1 MNPTARWTAGLAAA
15 AVLATVGAAAGYAS
29 LLLAAVVPLLYL
41 AYGVLSTADADVTLR
56 ANRVVEPA
64 TVPPGQTVSVTLTV
78 ENVGANPLPDVRV
91 VDTVPEALGVID
103 DSPRAGTALEP
114 GDTLQVEYG
123 VVAKRGDHRFGRPH
137 ARVRSFGAGAAAD
150 RTVAA
155 AGDDRLRCR
164 LDASAPPIEQEGDRF
179 AGGMPTDSPGQG
191 LEFHSTRPYQRD
203 DPASRIDW
211 RHYAKRDELT
221 TVNYRER
228 HASSVVLVVDARP
241 ASRVVAGPAR
251 PTAVELAAYAAT
263 HALEDLL
270 GTGHEVGV
278 AVVGADGPDAA
289 GLHWLAP
296 GPGHDRRARARDLLA
311 AATETTADEPEVDP
325 ETQASR
331 VATLA
336 PPRAQLVLF
345 SPLLDGWPVE
355 TVEAWGVRDYSR
367 VVLSPDVLTHNT
379 ATGQFETVRRHTRLV
394 NCQAAGARAVDWS
407 RATPLYVVLE
417 AAFAADA
424 RGALTGGSS

>member
-15 AVLATVGAAAGYAS
+15 AVLATVGAAAGYAT

-41 AYGVLSTADADVTLR
+41 AYGVLSTADADVALR
-56 ANRVVEPA
+56 AHRGIEPSTA
-64 TVPPGQTVSVTLTV
+64 PPGQEVTVTLTV
-78 ENVGANPLPDVRV
+78 ENAGSDPLPDVRV
-91 VDTVPEALGVID
+91 ADAVPEALGVID
-103 DSPRAGTALEP
+103 GSPRGGTALEP
-114 GDTLQVEYG
+114 GETLRAEYS
-123 VVAKRGDHRFGRPH
+123 VVAKRGDHEFGAPR

-150 RTVAA
+150 RSVAA
-155 AGDDRLRCR
+155 SGERRLHCR

-191 LEFHSTRPYQRD
+191 LEFHSTRPYRRD

-228 HASSVVLVVDARP
+228 RASSIVLVVDARP
-241 ASRVVAGPAR
+241 ISRVVAGPAR

-270 GTGHEVGV
+270 GAGHEVGV

-296 GPGHDRRARARDLLA
+296 GTGRDRRSRARDLLA
-311 AATETTADEPEVDP
+311 AATEATADVRAVDP
-325 ETQASR
+325 DAQAR
-331 VATLA
+331 RIATLA

-345 SPLLDGWPVE
+345 SPLLDDWPVE

-379 ATGQFETVRRHTRLV
+379 VTGQFESVRRHTRLA

-407 RATPLYVVLE
+407 RATPLYAVLE

-424 RGALTGGSS
+424 RGALTGGPS

>member
-56 ANRVVEPA
+56 ANRAVEPA

-164 LDASAPPIEQEGDRF
+164 LDASAPPSNRRATASP
-179 AGGMPTDSPGQG
+179 AGCRP
-191 LEFHSTRPYQRD
+191 TRP
-203 DPASRIDW
+203 AKDW
-211 RHYAKRDELT
+211 SFTRHGRTSAT
-221 TVNYRER
+221 TR
-228 HASSVVLVVDARP
+228 
-241 ASRVVAGPAR
+241 
-251 PTAVELAAYAAT
+251 
-263 HALEDLL
+263 
-270 GTGHEVGV
+270 
-278 AVVGADGPDAA
+278 
-289 GLHWLAP
+289 
-296 GPGHDRRARARDLLA
+296 
-311 AATETTADEPEVDP
+311 
-325 ETQASR
+325 
-331 VATLA
+331 
-336 PPRAQLVLF
+336 PRA
-345 SPLLDGWPVE
+345 S
-355 TVEAWGVRDYSR
+355 TGVTT
-367 VVLSPDVLTHNT
+367 PN
-379 ATGQFETVRRHTRLV
+379 AT
-394 NCQAAGARAVDWS
+394 N
-407 RATPLYVVLE
+407 
-417 AAFAADA
+417 
-424 RGALTGGSS
+424 

>member
-41 AYGVLSTADADVTLR
+41 AYGVLSTADADVALR
-56 ANRVVEPA
+56 AHREIEPA
-64 TVPPGQTVSVTLTV
+64 TAPPGQEVAVTLTV
-78 ENVGANPLPDVRV
+78 ENAGPDPLPDVRV
-91 VDTVPEALGVID
+91 ADAVPEALGVID
-103 DSPRAGTALEP
+103 GSPRGGTALEP
-114 GDTLQVEYG
+114 GETLRAEYS
-123 VVAKRGDHRFGRPH
+123 VVAKRGDHEFGEPR

-150 RTVAA
+150 RSVAA
-155 AGDDRLRCR
+155 SGEGRLHCR

-191 LEFHSTRPYQRD
+191 LEFHSTRPYRRD

-211 RHYAKRDELT
+211 RHYAKREALT

-228 HASSVVLVVDARP
+228 RASSVVLVVDARP
-241 ASRVVAGPAR
+241 ISRVVAGPAR

-270 GTGHEVGV
+270 GAGHEVGV

-296 GPGHDRRARARDLLA
+296 GSGRDRRARARDLLA
-311 AATETTADEPEVDP
+311 TATEATADENAVDP
-325 ETQASR
+325 DAQASR
-331 VATLA
+331 IATLA

-345 SPLLDGWPVE
+345 SPLLDDWPVE

-379 ATGQFETVRRHTRLV
+379 VTGQFETVRRHTRLA

-407 RATPLYVVLE
+407 RATPLYAVLD
-417 AAFAADA
+417 AAFAAEA
-424 RGALTGGSS
+424 RGALTGGSP